1 MMDREEMLF
10 FVIWGLN
17 FLISILCF
25 LWKAKEN
32 KTTWR
37 MRLAVMVLCPVIGP
51 LFFACSQLVYRTIFR
66 QEVDL
71 EDVIFSK
78 ERIKT
83 HLKAD
88 EERERNMVPIE
99 EALAVSDRKNLRM
112 LMMNV
117 IRGDLKDSLESIML
131 AFM

>member
-10 FVIWGLN
+10 CVIWGLN

-83 HLKAD
+83 
-88 EERERNMVPIE
+88 IE

>member
-1 MMDREEMLF
+1 MRNMGIKFFDLDLVF
-10 FVIWGLN
+10 FVE
-17 FLISILCF
+17 S
-25 LWKAKEN
+25 

>member
-1 MMDREEMLF
+1 MRNMGIKFFDLDLVF
-10 FVIWGLN
+10 FVESKGKQN
-17 FLISILCF
+17 DM
-25 LWKAKEN
+25 EN
-32 KTTWR
+32 A
-37 MRLAVMVLCPVIGP
+37 LAVMVLCPVIGP

>member
-1 MMDREEMLF
+1 M
-10 FVIWGLN
+10 
-17 FLISILCF
+17 
-25 LWKAKEN
+25 EN
-32 KTTWR
+32 AACRYGALPGYRTT
-37 MRLAVMVLCPVIGP
+37 VLCVQS
-51 LFFACSQLVYRTIFR
+51 ACLSNDFR

>member
-10 FVIWGLN
+10 CVIWGLN

-25 LWKAKEN
+25 VWKAKEN

>member
-1 MMDREEMLF
+1 
-10 FVIWGLN
+10 
-17 FLISILCF
+17 
-25 LWKAKEN
+25 
-32 KTTWR
+32 

-88 EERERNMVPIE
+88 EERERNMGGE
-99 EALAVSDRKNLRM
+99 
-112 LMMNV
+112 
-117 IRGDLKDSLESIML
+117 SL
-131 AFM
+131 

>member
-1 MMDREEMLF
+1 MRNMGIKFFDLDLVF
-10 FVIWGLN
+10 FVESKGKQN
-17 FLISILCF
+17 DM
-25 LWKAKEN
+25 EN
-32 KTTWR
+32 AA
-37 MRLAVMVLCPVIGP
+37 AVMVLCPVIGP

>member
-1 MMDREEMLF
+1 M
-10 FVIWGLN
+10 
-17 FLISILCF
+17 
-25 LWKAKEN
+25 
-32 KTTWR
+32 
-37 MRLAVMVLCPVIGP
+37 
-51 LFFACSQLVYRTIFR
+51 
-66 QEVDL
+66 

-99 EALAVSDRKNLRM
+99 GGSWRSVIEKIFRM

>member
-1 MMDREEMLF
+1 MRNMGIKFFDLDLVF
-10 FVIWGLN
+10 FVESKGKQN
-17 FLISILCF
+17 DM
-25 LWKAKEN
+25 EN
-32 KTTWR
+32 
-37 MRLAVMVLCPVIGP
+37 A
-51 LFFACSQLVYRTIFR
+51 ACRYGALPGYRTTVFCV
-66 QEVDL
+66 QSACLSNDFSADL